1 MRRLEAALEL
11 LPSGVVLADI
21 GCDHGKL
28 CLDALTTG
36 KATKIYACDI
46 SAPSLDKA
54 RAALEGLNAEFVCC
68 DGLEKVPDGYT
79 AVSVCGMGG
88 ETMLGLLD
96 GFDRDVTLVL
106 QPQTHAF
113 DVRKTLTQN
122 GYRLAKEIIAF
133 ERGRYYPVMRFE
145 RGNSNLDELQML
157 FGLDAYEP
165 TEALVAMAEKIKKE
179 HSTYPENE
187 RSQRLILAAERVL
200 SNVK

>member
-28 CLDALTTG
+28 CFDALETR
-36 KATKIYACDI
+36 KATKVYACDI
-46 SAPSLDKA
+46 SAPSLEKA
-54 RAALEGLNAEFVCC
+54 RKALKGLNAEFVCC
-68 DGLEKVPDGYT
+68 DGLEKVPKGYT

-88 ETMLGLLD
+88 ESMLGILEGYD
-96 GFDRDVTLVL
+96 GDATLVL
-106 QPQTHAF
+106 QPQSHAF

-122 GYRLAKEIIAF
+122 GFRLDEEIIAF
-133 ERGRYYPVMRFE
+133 ERNRYYPVMRFV
-145 RGNSNLDELQML
+145 RGEGKLDELQLL
-157 FGLDAYEP
+157 FGLHAYEP
-165 TEALVAMAEKIKKE
+165 TAELAKMAEKIKKE

-187 RSQRLILAAERVL
+187 RSRRMIFAAERVL